1 MSDQPQF
8 TPRAKNFI
16 KKSAV
21 APKGH
26 EAFLKALEQAGAKIT
41 VTLLSGD
48 TMRGTL
54 KHSDKYTLSLR
65 VDAGDGT
72 YQVYVIF
79 KHAIE
84 TFWTNPTTAAV
95 PDAA

>member
-1 MSDQPQF
+1 MSEQPYF
-8 TPRAKNFI
+8 TPRKPFV
-16 KKSAV
+16 KKPA

-26 EAFLKALEQAGAKIT
+26 EAFLKALEQAGAKIH

-48 TMRGTL
+48 VMRGTL
-54 KHSDKYTLSLR
+54 KHSDKYTISLR
-65 VDAGDGT
+65 VDNTEDGT

-84 TFWTNPTTAAV
+84 TFWTNPTDKAAE
-95 PDAA
+95 

>member
-8 TPRAKNFI
+8 TPRKPFL
-16 KKSAV
+16 KKPV

-26 EAFLKALEQAGAKIT
+26 EAFLKALEQAGAKVS

-48 TMRGTL
+48 VMRGTL
-54 KHSDKYTLSLR
+54 KHSDKYTISLR
-65 VDAGDGT
+65 VDNTEDST

-84 TFWTNPTTAAV
+84 TFWTNPTATAA
-95 PDAA
+95 PDVA

>member
-1 MSDQPQF
+1 MSDHQPHF
-8 TPRAKNFI
+8 APRKPFAK
-16 KKSAV
+16 KPA

-26 EAFLKALEQAGAKIT
+26 EAFLKALEQAGAKIH

-48 TMRGTL
+48 VMRGVL
-54 KHSDKYTLSLR
+54 KHSDKYTISLR
-65 VDAGDGT
+65 VDNAEDGT

-84 TFWTNPTTAAV
+84 TFWTNPSDKAA
-95 PDAA
+95 D